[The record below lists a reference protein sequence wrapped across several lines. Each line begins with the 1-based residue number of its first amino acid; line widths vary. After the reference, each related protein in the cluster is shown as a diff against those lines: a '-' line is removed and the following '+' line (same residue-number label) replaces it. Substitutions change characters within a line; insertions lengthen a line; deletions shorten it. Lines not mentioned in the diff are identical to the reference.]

1 MLQTDQIIL
10 QNMTTDILSKLR
22 LNFFLKLQGNKI
34 NIRKSYNSSITFWN
48 LTTNFE
54 FVCYFL
60 FTEVDL
66 QTMYLYTTILKGKVY
81 NHDSLLLRSSLRKR
95 YLRALEEFQNEHKK
109 KWGSKESMWK
119 RQKTRSQLK
128 WNV

>member
-22 LNFFLKLQGNKI
+22 LKFFLKLQGNKI

-60 FTEVDL
+60 FIEVDL

-81 NHDSLLLRSSLRKR
+81 NHDSLLL
-95 YLRALEEFQNEHKK
+95 
-109 KWGSKESMWK
+109 
-119 RQKTRSQLK
+119 T
-128 WNV
+128 